1 MDLKIFDEKIL
12 SKEEELKNEDLE
24 DQAASQLFKEGEK
37 AMSLNEIIQ
46 KRSVLLEHLIF
57 EIDQSGHQDEEGS
70 SPIEQSTVK

>member
-12 SKEEELKNEDLE
+12 SKEEELENEDHE
-24 DQAASQLFKEGEK
+24 DQAANQLFKEGEK

-57 EIDQSGHQDEEGS
+57 EIDQSRH
-70 SPIEQSTVK
+70 

>member
-12 SKEEELKNEDLE
+12 SKEEELKNEDHE
-24 DQAASQLFKEGEK
+24 DHAASKLFKEGEK

-57 EIDQSGHQDEEGS
+57 EIDQSRHQDEEDF

>member
-1 MDLKIFDEKIL
+1 L

-46 KRSVLLEHLIF
+46 KRTVLLEHLIF
-57 EIDQSGHQDEEGS
+57 EIDQSGYQD
-70 SPIEQSTVK
+70 